1 MSSWP
6 SGFCLRRLSKCGD
19 PVGRGGDR
27 ALMRADIV
35 PAIYFGNWRR
45 DGFDEQRYTD
55 RLEEGT
61 EY

>member
-1 MSSWP
+1 M
-6 SGFCLRRLSKCGD
+6 
-19 PVGRGGDR
+19 GRGGDR

-35 PAIYFGNWRR
+35 PAINFGNWRR

-61 EY
+61 EYGRLSVY